1 MAMDLNPEQQG
12 RLEHLLGLFER
23 EEAVLQLNQEEDG
36 AWHAFVRRAGSEPA
50 EARQVRAGTPL
61 EAAEVAWLRFHEA
74 LDLRGDG
81 HGAGRPAPLG

>member
-1 MAMDLNPEQQG
+1 MAVDLSAEEQR
-12 RLEHLLGLFER
+12 RLEHLVVLFER
-23 EEAVLQLNQEEDG
+23 EEARLQLNQEEDG

-50 EARQVRAGTPL
+50 EARQARAETPL

-81 HGAGRPAPLG
+81 RGAGPPAPLD

>member
-1 MAMDLNPEQQG
+1 MAMDLSAEEQR

-23 EEAVLQLNQEEDG
+23 EEALLKLNQEEDG

-50 EARQVRAGTPL
+50 EAQQVRAWTPL

-81 HGAGRPAPLG
+81 RGAGPPAPLG